1 MVGVGVGVHKSS
13 GTGSHPELQ
22 EIRMLCLFR
31 FPISDLLAALFGGDY
46 RVMNV
51 AGNRHTAQTRHGT
64 QDQAGAQ
71 AKHA

>member
-1 MVGVGVGVHKSS
+1 MVGVKGGGHKST
-13 GTGSHPELQ
+13 GIGSHLELQ

-31 FPISDLLAALFGGDY
+31 FPISGLFAALFGGDC

-51 AGNRHTAQTRHGT
+51 AGNRHTAQTRYGT
-64 QDQAGAQ
+64 EDQAGAQ